1 MKISDKTGMSF
12 KRQIK
17 PTRNVDNQQLGG
29 SVEINGQDVGA
40 MAGRYSFQKRDKQF
54 ELGGGKIGGT
64 SKGFFTSD
72 LNSVITESRNY
83 KGTVENEKSG
93 T

>member
-1 MKISDKTGMSF
+1 
-12 KRQIK
+12 
-17 PTRNVDNQQLGG
+17 
-29 SVEINGQDVGA
+29 